1 MKNWNFAILCVVIS
15 ALVTGCIINKP
26 APSAPL
32 SASEPLPWETGATV
46 QVEAGG
52 PGTPAA
58 SASAP
63 VVATPPSAPVV
74 ATAIALPIPY
84 IPPTPPAPPHVVS
97 RRPVGQAYLQT
108 TVDTEAPDIMS
119 VRLVNDKPFYACL
132 ISPTLM
138 SGEPVFK
145 PRAGAFAQDFMPPE
159 ARVPC
164 MAVLAPRLPG
174 MPGDGPTADLAVTA
188 PGTYTLRVIYY
199 THSTNPVRVRM
210 GNVRTFSFPNVPGA
224 GTQCS
229 FPQGCLYKH
238 HL

>member
-1 MKNWNFAILCVVIS
+1 MNRVTYIVFLC
-15 ALVTGCIINKP
+15 ALVVLNSCIINKP
-26 APSAPL
+26 SASTPL

-46 QVEAGG
+46 QVEAEG
-52 PGTPAA
+52 PGAPVA
-58 SASAP
+58 SASAK
-63 VVATPPSAPVV
+63 VVATPPPAPV

-84 IPPTPPAPPHVVS
+84 TPPVPPAPPYVVG
-97 RRPVGQAYLQT
+97 RRPVGSPYLQT

-159 ARVPC
+159 AGVPC

>member
-1 MKNWNFAILCVVIS
+1 MKKYIVFFC
-15 ALVTGCIINKP
+15 ALVALSGCIINKP
-26 APSAPL
+26 SASAPL

-46 QVEAGG
+46 QVEADG

-58 SASAP
+58 SASAT
-63 VVATPPSAPVV
+63 VVATPPSAPV
-74 ATAIALPIPY
+74 ATAPIPY
-84 IPPTPPAPPHVVS
+84 TPPTPPAPPHVVS
-97 RRPVGQAYLQT
+97 RRPVGTPYLQT

-119 VRLVNDKPFYACL
+119 VRLVNDTPFYACL
-132 ISPTLM
+132 VSPTLM
-138 SGEPVFK
+138 SGEPVYK

-159 ARVPC
+159 AGVPC

-174 MPGDGPTADLAVTA
+174 MRGDGPTADLGVVA

-199 THSTNPVRVRM
+199 THSTQPVRVSM

-238 HL
+238 HLKV

>member
-32 SASEPLPWETGATV
+32 SASEPLPWETGA
-46 QVEAGG
+46 
-52 PGTPAA
+52 
-58 SASAP
+58 SATA
-63 VVATPPSAPVV
+63 VVSTPPAPSPPPPV
-74 ATAIALPIPY
+74 ATATALPTLY
-84 IPPTPPAPPHVVS
+84 TPPAPPAPPHVVS
-97 RRPVGQAYLQT
+97 RRPVGTPYLQT
-108 TVDTEAPDIMS
+108 TSDTEAPDIMS
-119 VRLVNDKPFYACL
+119 VRLVNDTPFYACL
-132 ISPTLM
+132 VSPTLM

-159 ARVPC
+159 AGVPC

>member
-1 MKNWNFAILCVVIS
+1 MNVRNFVFLCVFV
-15 ALVTGCIINKP
+15 ALNSCIINKP

-46 QVEAGG
+46 QVEAEG
-52 PGTPAA
+52 PGAPVA
-58 SASAP
+58 SASAK
-63 VVATPPSAPVV
+63 VVATPPPAPV

-84 IPPTPPAPPHVVS
+84 TPPVPPAPPYVVG
-97 RRPVGQAYLQT
+97 RRPVGSPYLQT

-145 PRAGAFAQDFMPPE
+145 PRAGAFAQDFMPPK
-159 ARVPC
+159 AGVSC

>member
-1 MKNWNFAILCVVIS
+1 MKKYIVFFC
-15 ALVTGCIINKP
+15 ALVALSGCIINKP
-26 APSAPL
+26 SASAPL

-46 QVEAGG
+46 QVEADG

-58 SASAP
+58 SASAK
-63 VVATPPSAPVV
+63 VVATPPPAPV

-84 IPPTPPAPPHVVS
+84 TPPVPPAPPYVVG
-97 RRPVGQAYLQT
+97 RRPVGSPYLQT

-159 ARVPC
+159 AGVPC